1 MDQHLLVAFGTL
13 ALVFLLVILLGLQL
27 QITGL
32 SRKLDEVLDKL
43 DQGQEKP

>member
-1 MDQHLLVAFGTL
+1 MATALYIGFGTL

-32 SRKLDEVLDKL
+32 SRKLDEILDKL
-43 DQGQEKP
+43 DQSR

>member
-1 MDQHLLVAFGTL
+1 MTVPLYVGFG
-13 ALVFLLVILLGLQL
+13 ALGLIFLLVILLGLQI

-43 DQGQEKP
+43 DQNRQ